1 MTITVPLPQGGY
13 PIHIRRGV
21 LPQAGALLSPLSC
34 RRWAVAADDT
44 VAALYGGAVLDS
56 LRAAGLA

>member
-1 MTITVPLPQGGY
+1 MTITVPLPQGSY
-13 PIHIRRGV
+13 PIHIRRGA

-44 VAALYGGAVLDS
+44 VAAL
-56 LRAAGLA
+56 